1 MRQFMRQQLASGPRA
16 GIICAFTKEN
26 VRAGREGGRAQ
37 RTIQRI
43 RLRTGVNTD
52 VTKVHAKGGLHRAA
66 CFAIETVSSLTRAT
80 DRRFDIR
87 HDGEVASR
95 LTADGENPLHI
106 TVAISPLYRKQGV
119 RGHGTSAFRDAVQSL
134 DLAGQG
140 RPAR

>member
-1 MRQFMRQQLASGPRA
+1 MPKADS
-16 GIICAFTKEN
+16 I
-26 VRAGREGGRAQ
+26 VRR
-37 RTIQRI
+37 
-43 RLRTGVNTD
+43 VSPS
-52 VTKVHAKGGLHRAA
+52 
-66 CFAIETVSSLTRAT
+66 ETVSSLTRAT

-140 RPAR
+140 RPTRRGGRTGGRLRTMSRAFA